1 VAHPGARYP
10 YPLTRTSAVEL
21 ASLTLNILKIN
32 NNNNN
37 NNNKKRERKKGYN
50 ENTQIKK

>member
-32 NNNNN
+32 NNNN
-37 NNNKKRERKKGYN
+37 KKRERKKGYN